1 MKTADSG
8 SFLVSIPRGREN
20 EKVVEEG
27 INKRMETDCNDQMSV
42 ILHLQA
48 WPKKKKKKIYLIV
61 HDIDLQS
68 FLTSNLKENSY
79 CSTLLIFS
87 YHNVSN
93 LATIFSLS
101 YISK

>member
-42 ILHLQA
+42 ILDLQA
-48 WPKKKKKKIYLIV
+48 WPKKKKKK
-61 HDIDLQS
+61 
-68 FLTSNLKENSY
+68 FT
-79 CSTLLIFS
+79 
-87 YHNVSN
+87 
-93 LATIFSLS
+93 
-101 YISK
+101 